1 MPEKRRVVVRKD
13 AHSHSPRVR
22 SFKIGEGLPK
32 PDAIRKEM
40 GQMRDVLMGRAEP
53 PMSGILAL
61 MEVADAYFA
70 RACEWEQLILAAE
83 ADGRVPKGK
92 DSRYHSLRTQEI
104 RSFKE
109 LAKSACDLG
118 SRRLTAA
125 ALRHEQES
133 KGRES
138 M

>member
-1 MPEKRRVVVRKD
+1 V
-13 AHSHSPRVR
+13 
-22 SFKIGEGLPK
+22 GQGLPK
-32 PDAIRKEM
+32 PSEIRTEM
-40 GQMRDVLMGRAEP
+40 ERMRDVLMGRREAP
-53 PMSGILAL
+53 VHGILAL

-92 DSRYHSLRTQEI
+92 DSKYHSLRTQEI

-125 ALRHEQES
+125 NLRHEQES
-133 KGRES
+133 RGRES
-138 M
+138 A